1 MYESM
6 IEFSLS
12 ILLVS
17 LKQVSPESFVGMPM
31 HLKKWTPGSMRYAY
45 DRFEPVSERFLLE
58 GEKKKAVGALS
69 FTQLLHC
76 PNRSGRRGNLISGSR
91 SSI

>member
-6 IEFSLS
+6 MEFSLS

-17 LKQVSPESFVGMPM
+17 LKQVSPESFVGMLM
-31 HLKKWTPGSMRYAY
+31 HLKKWTTASMRYAY

-58 GEKKKAVGALS
+58 GEKKKAVGALR
-69 FTQLLHC
+69 FYIAPIGLAGEVT
-76 PNRSGRRGNLISGSR
+76 
-91 SSI
+91 